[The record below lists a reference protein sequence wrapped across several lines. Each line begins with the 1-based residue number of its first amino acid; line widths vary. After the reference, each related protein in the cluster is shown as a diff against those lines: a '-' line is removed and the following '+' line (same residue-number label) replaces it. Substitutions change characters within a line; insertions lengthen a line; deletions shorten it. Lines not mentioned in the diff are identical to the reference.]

1 MQVFFNCF
9 QAPCKRPTIRP
20 YSPVAQ
26 SQKKKHYKVLEMKC
40 NKRARNNPKKLW
52 IVELLWIFF
61 GRITLNGR
69 STLSLNF
76 SLNLNF
82 VLHDI
87 FPRHTYGCFFFIY
100 FRIIFIIINETWFYW
115 SNSPKAYNL
124 KRLHKTFKKKHF
136 QWWQFSSYKTQ
147 SLLFL
152 NLQNS
157 TSSHVQLYQVKFLKF
172 QHKLGLLGAM
182 GGGGSPGWWSNLWIG
197 TI

>member
-52 IVELLWIFF
+52 IVEFLWIFF
-61 GRITLNGR
+61 CRITLNGR

-87 FPRHTYGCFFFIY
+87 FPRHTYGCFLSTLEFFLSSSM
-100 FRIIFIIINETWFYW
+100 IFVYW

-124 KRLHKTFKKKHF
+124 KRLPKTFFKKTFNGGNSPVIKPNPF
-136 QWWQFSSYKTQ
+136 FFFNYKIQ
-147 SLLFL
+147 V
-152 NLQNS
+152 QVMCNS
-157 TSSHVQLYQVKFLKF
+157 TK
-172 QHKLGLLGAM
+172 
-182 GGGGSPGWWSNLWIG
+182 SNS
-197 TI
+197 